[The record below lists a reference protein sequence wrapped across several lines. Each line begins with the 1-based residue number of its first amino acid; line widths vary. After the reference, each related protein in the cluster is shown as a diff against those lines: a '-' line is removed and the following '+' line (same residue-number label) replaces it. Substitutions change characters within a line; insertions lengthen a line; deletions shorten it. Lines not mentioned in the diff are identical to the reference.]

1 MVAETAVRTDGEH
14 MELLRRLIAA
24 RGIKQYGLYLLTSEN
39 RYTPTGFE
47 EMSGYAIDPA
57 GGAHFFWVGWDDAR
71 HEEDFTVWQDSEQQ
85 AGWSSDQEFLEASLA
100 AKGLTIADFAN
111 ASRPITLKSS
121 DSAQPVEGGATGGI
135 AGEASH
141 GVVGPAGERTGGTAA
156 SEPAGAPDAASI
168 LHKHGARGVGRY

>member
-1 MVAETAVRTDGEH
+1 MVAETAVRTDSEH

-71 HEEDFTVWQDSEQQ
+71 QQEDFTVWQDAEQQ
-85 AGWSSDQEFLEASLA
+85 ANWSSDQEFVEATLA
-100 AKGLTIADFAN
+100 AKGLTIADLAN
-111 ASRPITLKSS
+111 ASRPITLTSI
-121 DSAQPVEGGATGGI
+121 DSAHPVESGAIDGT
-135 AGEASH
+135 AGEVSC
-141 GVVGPAGERTGGTAA
+141 GVVDPAGERTGGTTT
-156 SEPAGAPDAASI
+156 SEPAGAADAASI